1 MSYPYL
7 SDAVFSLTG
16 YRLPLPFATFGL
28 MVALALLAASGCL
41 AAELRRLHGAGVLPM
56 AWRVQRGV
64 TLRAAPHE
72 IVPNL
77 TLLAMF
83 AGVAGARVFHILE
96 HLDSF
101 AAAPWDMIFSRS
113 GLSVLGG
120 LLFGTVAGLWFIR
133 RWHLPARPMLDAVAP
148 AMMLGY
154 AIGRIGCQVSGDG
167 DWGRVADMALKPDW
181 LPTWWWA
188 QTYTN
193 NIFGEVIAAPGVYP
207 APVYEIVMALAGF
220 ALLWAWRGHTFRQGW
235 LFSLYLVLAGLER
248 LAIEQIRVNPV
259 LDFGVFHATQAEAI
273 ALAMVAGGIAG
284 LLALSRRASP
294 LGRLPAR

>member
-7 SDAVFSLTG
+7 GDVIYAFTG
-16 YRLPLPFATFGL
+16 YNLPLPLATFGL
-28 MVALALLAASGCL
+28 MVALALLVASRCL
-41 AAELRRLHGAGVLPM
+41 ASEMGRLHGAGLLPM
-56 AWRVQRGV
+56 AWRMRQGAM
-64 TLRAAPHE
+64 LRVAPSE
-72 IVPNL
+72 VVPNL

-83 AGVAGARVFHILE
+83 AGVAGARVFHIFE
-96 HLDSF
+96 HLDGF
-101 AAAPWDMIFSRS
+101 AADPWAMIFSRS

-181 LPTWWWA
+181 LPTWFWA

-193 NIFGEVIAAPGVYP
+193 NIYGEVIAAPGVYP
-207 APVYEIVMALAGF
+207 APVYEILMALGGF
-220 ALLWAWRGHTFRQGW
+220 ALLWVLRRHPFRQGW
-235 LFSLYLVLAGLER
+235 LFALYLVLAGLER
-248 LAIEQIRVNPV
+248 LAIEQIRVNPI
-259 LDFGVFHATQAEAI
+259 LDFGAFHATQAEAI
-273 ALAMVAGGIAG
+273 ALAMVAGGAAG
-284 LLALSRRASP
+284 LLALSQRTSAA
-294 LGRLPAR
+294 PA